1 MDVDGSFWDAIDGV
15 SSDGL
20 RVDLESD
27 AEMINATS
35 GVIVVIGDEARFLT
49 DTGSVIRFARHE
61 GDKEF
66 PACM

>member
-1 MDVDGSFWDAIDGV
+1 MLIS
-15 SSDGL
+15 
-20 RVDLESD
+20 DLESD

-49 DTGSVIRFARHE
+49 GTGSVIRFARHE